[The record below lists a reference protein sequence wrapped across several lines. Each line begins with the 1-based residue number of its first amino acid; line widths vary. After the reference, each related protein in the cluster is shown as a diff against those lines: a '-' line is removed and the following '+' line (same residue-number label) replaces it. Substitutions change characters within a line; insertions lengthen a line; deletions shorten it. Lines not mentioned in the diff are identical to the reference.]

1 MRALQAFRPQS
12 LLRARRQ
19 STEYVLLNGIEAM
32 DPEQLTCV
40 ETLRL
45 VPLMIE
51 DESLIDDTSDFGS
64 TLDTFARNSFF

>member
-1 MRALQAFRPQS
+1 
-12 LLRARRQ
+12 
-19 STEYVLLNGIEAM
+19 M